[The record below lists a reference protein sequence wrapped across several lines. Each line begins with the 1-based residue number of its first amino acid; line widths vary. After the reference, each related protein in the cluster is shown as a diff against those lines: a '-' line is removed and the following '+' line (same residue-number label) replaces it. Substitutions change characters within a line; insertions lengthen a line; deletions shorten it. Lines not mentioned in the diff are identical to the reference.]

1 MSALVDRVA
10 ARIGTSSPSPARRPV
25 HASLWKTSKSMLRS
39 IAPLHPN
46 RRTPPPAVPR
56 LPAVTAP
63 KKTRKMEEMEER
75 IEEELE
81 EEVEGWFAMSEG
93 ERAVLRRRRRDEMLG
108 VED

>member
-1 MSALVDRVA
+1 
-10 ARIGTSSPSPARRPV
+10 
-25 HASLWKTSKSMLRS
+25 MLRS

-56 LPAVTAP
+56 LPAVIAP
-63 KKTRKMEEMEER
+63 KKTQKMVEMEER

-81 EEVEGWFAMSEG
+81 EVEGWFAMSER